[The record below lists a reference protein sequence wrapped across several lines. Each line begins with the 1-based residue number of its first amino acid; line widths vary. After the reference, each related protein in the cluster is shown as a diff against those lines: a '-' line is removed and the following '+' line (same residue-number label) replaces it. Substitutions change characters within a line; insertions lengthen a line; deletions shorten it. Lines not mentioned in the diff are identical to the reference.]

1 MAKHTI
7 LVTGGAGFIGSHV
20 VDAYVS
26 KGHDV
31 IVVDDLSSGSP
42 EFLNPAAI
50 FYNLDVRSRQ
60 LEELFE
66 EHSIDVVNHHAAQ
79 IDVRKSVDDPL
90 YDAEINIRG
99 AINLLELSVK
109 YKVKKFI
116 FSSTGGAIYGTPQTL
131 PADET
136 CIPRPE
142 CPYGASKFCVEQYV
156 MLFSRMYKLGYTIF
170 RYPNV
175 YGPRQ
180 SPEGEAGV
188 CSILAGK
195 MLAGETPTLYGHG
208 KAFRDY
214 VYVSDIASAN
224 LLALEKGNHQTLN
237 LGSCKAVSVKELY
250 DIIAELTGYTGKPV
264 LKPLRPGEIQGIY
277 ITGDLAAAE
286 LAWKPKV
293 ALKDGLAK
301 TVAFIQERPKQTEN
315 NESES

>member
-20 VDAYVS
+20 VDAYIA
-26 KGHDV
+26 KGHSV
-31 IVVDDLSSGSP
+31 IVVDDLSSGNP
-42 EFLNPAAI
+42 DFLNPAAV

-60 LEELFE
+60 LDEIFDA
-66 EHSIDVVNHHAAQ
+66 HAIDVVNHHAAQ
-79 IDVRKSVDDPL
+79 IDVRKSVEDPM

-99 AINLLELSVK
+99 GINLLELSVK

-116 FSSTGGAIYGTPQTL
+116 LSSTGGAIYGSPEHL
-131 PADET
+131 PAEEG
-136 CIPRPE
+136 CLPKPE

-180 SPEGEAGV
+180 NPDGEAGV

-214 VYVSDIASAN
+214 VYVSDIAAAN
-224 LLALEKGNHQTLN
+224 LLALERGNHQTMN
-237 LGSCKAVSVKELY
+237 LGSGKPVSVKELY
-250 DIIAELTGYTGKPV
+250 DIIAELTGFSGKPV

-277 ITGDLAAAE
+277 ISGSLAATE
-286 LAWKPKV
+286 LGWKPKV
-293 ALKDGLAK
+293 ELKEGLMWTVSFISEMAALASGKDA
-301 TVAFIQERPKQTEN
+301 VQ
-315 NESES
+315 